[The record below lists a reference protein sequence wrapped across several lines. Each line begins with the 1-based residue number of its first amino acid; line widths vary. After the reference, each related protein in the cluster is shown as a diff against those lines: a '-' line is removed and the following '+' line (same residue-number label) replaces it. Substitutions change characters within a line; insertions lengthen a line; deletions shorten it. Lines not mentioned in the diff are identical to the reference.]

1 MNANDLAMRDLA
13 LAALMGAL
21 PGQDNFGADPIDQAY
36 CGADFGVSA
45 FDVSRNIGSDFGA
58 SFGGPQFML
67 SAQQTPATI
76 AANAAAFAPPPAAL
90 QNAHPAL
97 VQAWA
102 QQQVQTAHTNAHE
115 GLLNPNKNSTTKV
128 ERYSFSMNQVL
139 TLGTAVAI
147 SMTLQPNATIRP
159 QRVLANAPAPNF
171 VLLQSL
177 QVANVNVFI
186 GATEDAYN
194 YTAGAM
200 GVMLDLPTL
209 EPAYRATATGN
220 YTGFVPP
227 GFAIPFS
234 YTFVLTFQGPAA
246 IAGSA
251 GN

>member
-1 MNANDLAMRDLA
+1 
-13 LAALMGAL
+13 
-21 PGQDNFGADPIDQAY
+21 
-36 CGADFGVSA
+36 
-45 FDVSRNIGSDFGA
+45 
-58 SFGGPQFML
+58 
-67 SAQQTPATI
+67 
-76 AANAAAFAPPPAAL
+76 
-90 QNAHPAL
+90 
-97 VQAWA
+97 
-102 QQQVQTAHTNAHE
+102 
-115 GLLNPNKNSTTKV
+115 
-128 ERYSFSMNQVL
+128 MNQVL